1 MKIPMQITFHGLP
14 HSEEIESK
22 VTEAAEK
29 LHRIYAEI
37 VSCRVVVDLANRR
50 HKKGNLFRIHIDL
63 SVPGA
68 ELNVGRE
75 PGDRD
80 AHKDV
85 LVAIRDAFNA
95 MERQLHEHTREKR
108 GEGKRGGP
116 APHGRVSELLL
127 EDSAGFGEGDNGRFI
142 HPHQDSVT
150 DNGFDRPMTHSSADP
165 AE

>member
-14 HSEEIESK
+14 HSQEIESK

-37 VSCRVVVDLANRR
+37 VSCRVVVDFANRR
-50 HKKGNLFRIHIDL
+50 HKKGNIYRIHVDL
-63 SVPGA
+63 SVPGT

-75 PGDRD
+75 SGDKD
-80 AHKDV
+80 THKDV

-95 MERQLHEHTREKR
+95 MERQLQEYAKERR
-108 GEGKRGGP
+108 GEVKRGGP
-116 APHGRVSELLL
+116 APHGRVSELLR
-127 EDSAGFGEGDNGRFI
+127 EDSTEFEGRNGRPSY
-142 HPHQDSVT
+142 PHQHSVLDDSF
-150 DNGFDRPMTHSSADP
+150 DKPMNGSSADP